1 LKWRK
6 DVGRKSVTKD
16 RRQPKES
23 DWTRSHKPTKICDVS
38 KKEGRSWYS
47 FNVSEP
53 SDRFVSE

>member
-1 LKWRK
+1 MAQRR
-6 DVGRKSVTKD
+6 GEEIRHQD

-38 KKEGRSWYS
+38 KEGRSWYS